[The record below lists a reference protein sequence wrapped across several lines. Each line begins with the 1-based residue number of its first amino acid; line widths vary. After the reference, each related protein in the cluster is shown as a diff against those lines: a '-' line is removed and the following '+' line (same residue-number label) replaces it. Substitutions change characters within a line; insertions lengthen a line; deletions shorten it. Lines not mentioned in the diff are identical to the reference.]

1 MKQEQ
6 LTQALRDMAATNL
19 RLAQTI
25 ADIRGAIFSA
35 AAPPGV
41 QGVPEDEEPCPYC
54 REGRS
59 HTSELCRRSGG
70 QG

>member
-6 LTQALRDMAATNL
+6 LAQALRDMAAANL
-19 RLAQTI
+19 RLAQTV
-25 ADIRGAIFSA
+25 ADIRGAIF
-35 AAPPGV
+35 
-41 QGVPEDEEPCPYC
+41 GVPERDEDEEPCSYC

-59 HTSELCRRSGG
+59 HTSALCRRSGG

>member
-6 LTQALRDMAATNL
+6 LSQALRDLATQNL

-25 ADIRGAIFSA
+25 ADLRGAIFGRA
-35 AAPPGV
+35 EE
-41 QGVPEDEEPCPYC
+41 PEEEEPCSYC

>member
-6 LTQALRDMAATNL
+6 LSQALRDLAATNM

-25 ADIRGAIFSA
+25 ADIRGAIFGT
-35 AAPPGV
+35 PEE
-41 QGVPEDEEPCPYC
+41 PEDEEPCSYC

-59 HTSELCRRSGG
+59 HTSALCRRSGG

>member
-25 ADIRGAIFSA
+25 ADIRGAIF
-35 AAPPGV
+35 
-41 QGVPEDEEPCPYC
+41 GVPEPIEDDEPCSYC